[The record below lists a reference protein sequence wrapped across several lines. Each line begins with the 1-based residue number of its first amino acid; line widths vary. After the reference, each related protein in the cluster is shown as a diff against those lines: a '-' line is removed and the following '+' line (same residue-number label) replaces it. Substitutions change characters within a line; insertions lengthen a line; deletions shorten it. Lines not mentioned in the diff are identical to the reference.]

1 MACCCGN
8 SRSRCWRVGKSLNT
22 RTTNLSTK
30 TSLAALQ
37 LSGEEHCGITR
48 MRHGVFAASNR
59 PWGSVIGVPTTTL
72 TYSCSNS
79 RCRCWRVGKSLNTR
93 TIILSTKGSLAAL
106 QLRGV
111 EHGGRDWMWQGILA
125 TGVGPWCGRKTY
137 QRWGWPN
144 YCCILRLS
152 DLRTGQRNT
161 SLDHRSQENRNLPYE
176 HSQMSTMA

>member
-1 MACCCGN
+1 
-8 SRSRCWRVGKSLNT
+8 
-22 RTTNLSTK
+22 
-30 TSLAALQ
+30 
-37 LSGEEHCGITR
+37 

-72 TYSCSNS
+72 AYSCSNS

-125 TGVGPWCGRKTY
+125 TGVGPWCGIIGVKLTSVGVGQTTAACSVCLTSVLGSATRCLIIVARRIAICLMNTA
-137 QRWGWPN
+137 RCRPW
-144 YCCILRLS
+144 LRVIS
-152 DLRTGQRNT
+152 
-161 SLDHRSQENRNLPYE
+161 E
-176 HSQMSTMA
+176 